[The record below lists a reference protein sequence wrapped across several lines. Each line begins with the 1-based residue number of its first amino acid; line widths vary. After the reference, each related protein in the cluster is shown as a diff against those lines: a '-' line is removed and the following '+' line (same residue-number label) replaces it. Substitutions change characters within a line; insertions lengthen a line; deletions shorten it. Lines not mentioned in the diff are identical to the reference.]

1 MTKNIFFKLIKILF
15 SIAILSIVF
24 FMAKGCKNSDPFK
37 DIGNEHSLKPLTRS
51 GELSWDYPVKPG
63 MESWYSLQTE
73 DERIAVLQVPENILA
88 TLSPEEVVG
97 LCIELPTFF
106 LFTAWNTPQDGFD
119 VMLERYNILRHIL
132 SRNDVGSSL
141 IAAYKDASMSGFR
154 TLLYS
159 DEFWSIKLLYL
170 ELLLSQKRILQTMT
184 PEDKL
189 ELIMEAKSKFL
200 EKISNENFSSLPGL
214 FFSLKIMATILD
226 VEEYPELMASPK
238 KEAITQ
244 FINTG
249 WWFEDILPLDEIYRI
264 TDNYIN
270 EKNETVN

>member
-1 MTKNIFFKLIKILF
+1 
-15 SIAILSIVF
+15 
-24 FMAKGCKNSDPFK
+24 MAKGCKNSDPFK
-37 DIGNEHSLKPLTRS
+37 GIGNEHSLKSLTRS

-226 VEEYPELMASPK
+226 VEEYPELMASPE

-244 FINTG
+244 FINIG